1 MIIKDI
7 AKKLKLDIPTIY
19 IALKKKE
26 TPVIAKVFAMV
37 TIVYALSPIDLV
49 PDFIPIIGFLDDFIL
64 LPILIAITI
73 KFIPKDILSQ
83 CRVEFENIWDN
94 GNPKRWY
101 YSIPIILI
109 WVSLALL
116 LIKLFIAKY
125 F

>member
-116 LIKLFIAKY
+116 LIKLFIAK
-125 F
+125 

>member
-83 CRVEFENIWDN
+83 CRVESENIWDN

-116 LIKLFIAKY
+116 LIKLFIAK
-125 F
+125 

>member
-19 IALKKKE
+19 IALKKRE

-83 CRVEFENIWDN
+83 CRVESENIWDN
-94 GNPKRWY
+94 GKPKRWY

-116 LIKLFIAKY
+116 LIKLFIAK
-125 F
+125 